1 MTRDLRAHWD
11 QQAQVY
17 AADEGLASYAG
28 FLALYEEECWRAIEP
43 VLPPVAGSLILEVG
57 CGTGRWVVHLA
68 PRGYRMVLSDVS
80 PEMVRQAQAKVER
93 LGLRDRLHGFHV
105 LDICDMH
112 ALPEDAFDVVLAL
125 GGPLSLC
132 HDAGLAAAELRRV
145 TRPGGYVICDAAN
158 RYRTALDLVRDGETD
173 QLLQVLDT
181 GRFSRPDG
189 LTDHRF
195 GPQELADLFERN
207 GMRAV
212 QVVGLCPLFPFLP
225 SQEQA
230 RLLDDEATFA
240 AMREVGQRYGGHPSG
255 VALSGRLLAVA
266 QSSA

>member
-1 MTRDLRAHWD
+1 MSSDLRTHWD

-17 AADEGLASYAG
+17 AADEGLASYAR
-28 FLALYEEECWRAIEP
+28 FLALYEEECWRVIEA
-43 VLPPVAGSLILEVG
+43 VLPATEGSLILEAG

-68 PRGYRMVLSDVS
+68 PRGHRMVLSDVS

-93 LGLRDRLHGFHV
+93 LGLQDRVHGFHV
-105 LDICDMH
+105 LDICDMRV
-112 ALPEDAFDVVLAL
+112 LPDESFDLVLAL

-132 HDAGLAAAELRRV
+132 YDARLAAAELRRI
-145 TRPGGYVICDAAN
+145 TKPGAHVICDAAN
-158 RYRTALDLVRDGETD
+158 RYRTAVDLVHQGETG

-181 GRFSRPDG
+181 GQCSRPDG

-195 GPQELADLFERN
+195 GPQELADLFESN
-207 GMRAV
+207 GMRVV

-230 RLLDDEATFA
+230 RLLDDEGTFS
-240 AMREVGQRYGGHPSG
+240 AMRAVGQRYGGHPSV
-255 VALSGRLLAVA
+255 VALSGRLLVVA
-266 QSSA
+266 RASA